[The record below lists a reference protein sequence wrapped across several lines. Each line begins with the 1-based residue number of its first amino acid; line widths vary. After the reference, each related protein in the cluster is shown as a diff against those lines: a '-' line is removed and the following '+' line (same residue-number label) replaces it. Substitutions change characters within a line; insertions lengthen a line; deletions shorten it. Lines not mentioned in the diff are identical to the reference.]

1 MKRIFYGAA
10 IQGAANREERA
21 LVHEALMGTIK
32 DMGGVVVAEH
42 TAGKNFEETAL
53 LMEQALGP
61 IPSGSIQRAVYVR
74 NRMIAMVEGNIDAA
88 VFEVSTPSLGTGVEI
103 AHAYLRPRLGLTAV
117 PVLALYEK
125 GYWIHNLSSMI
136 RGLDPEEFPHFA
148 MREYGDLA
156 EAQAIVA
163 QFLLPL
169 FQQV

>member
-21 LVHEALMGTIK
+21 PVHEALMETIK

-61 IPSGSIQRAVYVR
+61 IPSGSHQRALYVR
-74 NRMIAMVEGNIDAA
+74 NRMIAMVEGDIDAA
-88 VFEVSTPSLGTGVEI
+88 VFEVSTPSLGTGIEI
-103 AHAYLRPRLGLTAV
+103 AHAYLRPRLGLPAI

-125 GYWIHNLSSMI
+125 GYWLHNLSSMI
-136 RGLDPEEFPHFA
+136 RGLDPEQFPDISIK
-148 MREYGDLA
+148 EYGNLA
-156 EAQAIVA
+156 DAQAILSG
-163 QFLLPL
+163 FLAPL
-169 FQQV
+169 FHQI